1 MTDQWYYRQT
11 AAEFGPYTGAQ
22 LRQLAQSGRITAA
35 TLVRPGKNGD
45 WILASQVK
53 SLWVADRPKAARVAN
68 VPPPLPS
75 RPSSSA
81 ARATAPGDSQPVAR
95 AHPQRKK
102 AAILIGACLGVV
114 LLVAG
119 LLVYLAAARAK
130 RAVAATAGASD
141 AAEQSPAVVAGQM
154 GQPPAQAALPANNPA
169 AGHGAGLSTEQ
180 IVARCESAVALIKGR
195 VSSGTG
201 FLIAPDVLVTNK
213 HVLSHELIDL
223 VEVYFP
229 SAKAAEQGPFKPTLL
244 LEDEKQD
251 LSVLRVKTNLKP
263 VTLARNYQFRRGQEI
278 TVIGSPGLGGGALLQ
293 NAVSR
298 GVMSTEI
305 NIHGL
310 PYYQLG
316 ISINPGNSGGPAFD
330 SDAQV
335 IGVVTLKASEKEGLG
350 FCIPVA
356 EVRRL
361 RDRLQTV
368 TQHEIDLMQAMH
380 RLRVTYRSIALL
392 GQAYKSGMRLYV
404 SAMQTAIDQ
413 QQGADAGLSAVQDK
427 VQSKLQSIDHVLLG
441 VLRSEIPH
449 ITSDPNVSEPT
460 RQKLADFWANYLE
473 MKSYV
478 DNPRG
483 SYLTYQ
489 AKCNEL
495 SDSHD
500 RLSESIKA
508 MLGLGDEED

>member
-1 MTDQWYYRQT
+1 M
-11 AAEFGPYTGAQ
+11 
-22 LRQLAQSGRITAA
+22 
-35 TLVRPGKNGD
+35 
-45 WILASQVK
+45 
-53 SLWVADRPKAARVAN
+53 
-68 VPPPLPS
+68 
-75 RPSSSA
+75 
-81 ARATAPGDSQPVAR
+81 APGDSQPVAPAR
-95 AHPQRKK
+95 PRRKK
-102 AAILIGACLGVV
+102 AILIGTCLSAA

-119 LLVYLAAARAK
+119 LLVYLAATRAK
-130 RAVAATAGASD
+130 KALAATARALD
-141 AAEQSPAVVAGQM
+141 VAELPAAAVTEQAV
-154 GQPPAQAALPANNPA
+154 QPPDLATLPASNPA
-169 AGHGAGLSTEQ
+169 AMHGAGLSTEQ

-201 FLIAPDVLVTNK
+201 FLIAPDILVTNK

-229 SAKAAEQGPFKPTLL
+229 SAKATDQGPFRPTLL
-244 LEDEKQD
+244 VEDEKQD
-251 LSVLRVKTNLKP
+251 LSVLRVKTSLKP

-305 NIHGL
+305 TIHGL

-368 TQHEIDLMQAMH
+368 TQHEIDLMQATH

-404 SAMQTAIDQ
+404 SAMQSAIDQ
-413 QQGADAGLSAVQDK
+413 QQGPDAGLSAVQDK

-460 RQKLADFWANYLE
+460 RQKLADFWTNYLE

-495 SDSHD
+495 SDIHD
-500 RLSESIKA
+500 RLSESLKA